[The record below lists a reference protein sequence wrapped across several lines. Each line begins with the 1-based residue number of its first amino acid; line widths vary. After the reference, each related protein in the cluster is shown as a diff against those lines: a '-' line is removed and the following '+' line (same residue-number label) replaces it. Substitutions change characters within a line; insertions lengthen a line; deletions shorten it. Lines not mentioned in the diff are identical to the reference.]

1 MQDKPLTEIL
11 QTTQVPFFV
20 TRENWST
27 GFFVRIEAIDG
38 VVASGTGYKKGNRI
52 EGKQG
57 KYQYNVHSHFIPLI
71 ELQDE
76 TIKAL
81 DCFIEKNLNSSDDYE
96 SSDVMYFLP
105 FDDLTDFI
113 EAKKSE
119 TFSEYLLRLIQE
131 RGLKNP
137 DVYNRAFITRQ
148 HFSKIISDPDYSTT
162 KDTVLRLAIALRLSL
177 DETEERLEKAGFSFS
192 HAIMK
197 DIILEYFITNG
208 NFDFF
213 TINDALCAY
222 KIEPF
227 EL

>member
-1 MQDKPLTEIL
+1 MD
-11 QTTQVPFFV
+11 
-20 TRENWST
+20 S
-27 GFFVRIEAIDG
+27 
-38 VVASGTGYKKGNRI
+38 
-52 EGKQG
+52 
-57 KYQYNVHSHFIPLI
+57 
-71 ELQDE
+71 
-76 TIKAL
+76 
-81 DCFIEKNLNSSDDYE
+81 
-96 SSDVMYFLP
+96 
-105 FDDLTDFI
+105 
-113 EAKKSE
+113 
-119 TFSEYLLRLIQE
+119 FSEYLLRLIQE

-177 DETEERLEKAGFSFS
+177 DETEELLEKAGFSFS